1 MPDLGQGTG
10 RDFHPTNIKFHRGKE
25 RGRGGKGKGIKERTL
40 NLPSNRNLHYTQVLS
55 RIPRNGVAY
64 LTRHIPLARRTKRTL
79 MRGEKEARLE
89 RACRVTRKEEGTKG
103 RRREEE
109 ARDSDVIVT
118 SCFYLP
124 FD

>member
-10 RDFHPTNIKFHRGKE
+10 RDFHPTNIKFHRGKK
-25 RGRGGKGKGIKERTL
+25 RGRGGKGKGIKERTI

-89 RACRVTRKEEGTKG
+89 RVWGDEKGTGGRGDERETRGGGKG
-103 RRREEE
+103 
-109 ARDSDVIVT
+109 
-118 SCFYLP
+118 
-124 FD
+124 